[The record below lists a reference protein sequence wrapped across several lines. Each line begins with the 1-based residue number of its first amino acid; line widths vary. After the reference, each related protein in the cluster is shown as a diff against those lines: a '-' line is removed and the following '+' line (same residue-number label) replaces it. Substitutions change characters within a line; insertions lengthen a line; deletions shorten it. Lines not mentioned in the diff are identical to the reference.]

1 MKIEVPPYVPG
12 TYKVALMQDDTQV
25 SPEVEFTLAD
35 SPQQYVHVNF
45 VPWQ

>member
-1 MKIEVPPYVPG
+1 VTLVQGEEQMSRE
-12 TYKVALMQDDTQV
+12 A
-25 SPEVEFTLAD
+25 EFTLAA